1 MGSGSKAGQMYR
13 PILDP
18 VAHSV
23 AWSAAVAGLPIL
35 TLFVLL
41 GVVRVRAWIA
51 AWGALGVALAVA
63 CLAYA
68 MPAGQAVLV
77 AGQGAAFAVFP
88 LAWTFVTAIWIY
100 QMTVAVGSFDV
111 LRRSFARVS
120 DDRRVQALII
130 AFCFG
135 SLLEGL
141 AGQGTPVA
149 ITTVML
155 LALGFRPMIAAIVAL
170 VANTVPAAFGPLG
183 LPITTLARVTDLP
196 ATELGAMAGRQVP
209 VIAVFV
215 PLLLIWLVDGRRG
228 LRETWHL
235 AVTCGLTFG
244 LAQYLTSNYLSMALA
259 DIVAALVSAVAV
271 AVAVRRWPPRREP
284 AEHPDRSGREPDG
297 LSRPSPD
304 TPIGSGPSPDSPVG
318 SRPSPGTPVG
328 AGRARPGADAR
339 PSAATAVLTAR
350 PGVDG
355 ADSRAD
361 VWRAYAPYGTIVVIF
376 ALSQVPAVSALLNLV
391 TVTFHWPGLHLETG
405 SGAPS
410 TIPLFRLNWLSSTG
424 TLLVLAGLITMV
436 LLRVAPRTAV
446 RAYRDTLVD
455 LRWAILTVCG
465 LLALA
470 FVMNASGQTTTLGTW
485 LAAAGGFFALLS
497 PVLGWLGV
505 ALTGSDT
512 SSNSLFGALQVSAA
526 QQTGLDPVLVAAA
539 NASGGVVGKMISL
552 QNLTIAASAVGLH
565 GREGDLFRRT
575 FGWSLLLIAAM
586 ALLVGLQATPALS
599 WMVP

>member
-1 MGSGSKAGQMYR
+1 MYR
-13 PILDP
+13 PELDP
-18 VAHSV
+18 VANSV

-41 GVVRVRAWIA
+41 GLFRVRAWVA
-51 AWGALGVALAVA
+51 AWGALAVALLVA
-63 CLAYA
+63 SLGYA
-68 MPAGQAVLV
+68 MPAGQSVWV
-77 AGQGAAFAVFP
+77 AAQGAAFALFP

-100 QMTVAVGSFDV
+100 QMTVRTGSFDV

-120 DDRRVQALII
+120 DDRRVQALVI

-155 LALGFRPMIAAIVAL
+155 LALGFSPMTAAVVTL
-170 VANTVPAAFGPLG
+170 TANTVPAAFGPLG
-183 LPITTLARVTDLP
+183 LPITTLAKVTDLP

-215 PLLLIWLVDGRRG
+215 PLLLVWLVDRRRG

-235 AVTCGLTFG
+235 AVICGLAFG
-244 LAQYLTSNYLSMALA
+244 LAQFLTSNYLSMALA
-259 DIVAALVSAVAV
+259 DIVAALVSAVVV
-271 AVAVRRWPPRREP
+271 AVAARRWPPRISPGVPETGVP
-284 AEHPDRSGREPDG
+284 ASSTAPDPLIWGRPDAG
-297 LSRPSPD
+297 GPTVLVG
-304 TPIGSGPSPDSPVG
+304 GSGAADTATG
-318 SRPSPGTPVG
+318 GAG
-328 AGRARPGADAR
+328 AGRPEGAVITRTRA
-339 PSAATAVLTAR
+339 
-350 PGVDG
+350 DG
-355 ADSRAD
+355 GDSRAE
-361 VWRAYAPYGTIVVIF
+361 VWRAYAPYATIVAIF
-376 ALSQVPAVSALLNLV
+376 GLSQIPVVSEVLNLV
-391 TVTFHWPGLHLETG
+391 TVTFNWPGLHLETT

-410 TIPLFRLNWLSSTG
+410 TLPLFRLNWLSSTG
-424 TLLVLAGLITMV
+424 TLLLLAGLITMV
-436 LLRVAPRTAV
+436 LLGVSARTAGK
-446 RAYRDTLVD
+446 AYRDTVVD

-470 FVMNASGQTTTLGTW
+470 FVMNASGQTTVLGTW
-485 LAAAGGFFALLS
+485 LAGAGGFFAVLS

-526 QQTGLDPVLVAAA
+526 EKAGLDPMVMAAA

-552 QNLTIAASAVGLH
+552 QNLCIAAAAVGLY

-575 FGWSLLLIAAM
+575 LGWSLALIAAM
-586 ALLVGLQATPALS
+586 ALLVGLQTTPILA